1 MESNMR
7 EPISQKELDLKLR
20 QTYLGTSEW
29 AVVSKLY
36 NNYKT
41 PLDVFDEKIFGYEN
55 IDNLRMRLGRDI
67 EPMIAKWVEEEED
80 CIVSLDEYVR
90 FDKEHDFLA
99 TNLDGVIHF
108 KDGRPDAVLEI
119 KTASQVAKESWGG
132 NIPIQ
137 YYTQIQGQ
145 MHITGR
151 KKAYVAVLT
160 FGYAGV
166 DSFDIYEYEYKPEF
180 IEVVIG
186 NLVNFWNDHII
197 TKIPPKAMTD
207 SDVRRTYPEANGESI
222 EASIDLINQFETL
235 HQMKETKR
243 EIDMSIKDIEIEI
256 KKSIGHYESVRD
268 GERTLATYSNSKPR
282 VTFDRKT
289 FQIENP
295 KLYDKYLR
303 EGSSY
308 RTLRIKKESK

>member
-1 MESNMR
+1 MR

-41 PLDVFDEKIFGYEN
+41 PLDVFDEKTFGYEN

-166 DSFDIYEYEYKPEF
+166 DSFDIYQYEYKPEF
-180 IEVVIG
+180 IKVVIG
-186 NLVNFWNDHII
+186 NLINFWNDHII

-222 EASIDLINQFETL
+222 EASIGLINQFETL

-243 EIDMSIKDIEIEI
+243 EIDISIKDIEIQI

-282 VTFDRKT
+282 VTFDRKS
-289 FQIENP
+289 FQTENP
-295 KLYDKYLR
+295 KMYDKYLL